1 MDHNTLIPNHRDQT
15 SRQGFSKAFIDTT
28 EANRHDPRMINA
40 PSPASTT
47 QAPIIVAI
55 TGATGAVLGVETLRA
70 LNHLGRP
77 AHLVVTETGL
87 RTLAFETGLTLDDL
101 RALADTTYANKDV
114 GAAIASGSFPAAGMI
129 VAPCS
134 IKTLSGI
141 AGSFSH
147 NLVIRAADV
156 CLKERRPV
164 VLMVRETPLHKGH
177 LDLMSR
183 ACDLGCTI
191 APPMPAFYSKPQSL
205 DDLIRHTVG
214 RTLDL
219 FGIPH
224 DLVQRWNGED
234 I

>member
-1 MDHNTLIPNHRDQT
+1 MPIAHFTQASLDIKKT
-15 SRQGFSKAFIDTT
+15 K
-28 EANRHDPRMINA
+28 RHDPRMTDQDPTI
-40 PSPASTT
+40 
-47 QAPIIVAI
+47 APIIVAI
-55 TGATGAVLGVETLRA
+55 TGATGAIFGVETLRA
-70 LNHLGRP
+70 LKELGRP
-77 AHLVVTETGL
+77 AHLVVTETGA
-87 RTLAFETGLTLDDL
+87 RTLAYETDYTLDDV
-101 RALADTTYANKDV
+101 RTLATQTYSNKDV
-114 GAAIASGSFPAAGMI
+114 GAAIASGSFHAAGMI

-164 VLMVRETPLHKGH
+164 VLQVRETPLHKGH

-183 ACDLGCTI
+183 ACDIGCTI
-191 APPMPAFYSKPQSL
+191 APPMPAFYTKPASL
-205 DDLIRHTVG
+205 DDLVRHTVG

-219 FGIPH
+219 FGL
-224 DLVQRWNGED
+224 DNTLVKRWSGED

>member
-1 MDHNTLIPNHRDQT
+1 MTDAQPEQ
-15 SRQGFSKAFIDTT
+15 S
-28 EANRHDPRMINA
+28 
-40 PSPASTT
+40 
-47 QAPIIVAI
+47 PIIVAI
-55 TGATGAVLGVETLRA
+55 TGATGAVYGVETLRA
-70 LNHLGRP
+70 LRHLGRP
-77 AHLVVTETGL
+77 AHLVVTQSGL
-87 RTLAFETGLTLDDL
+87 RTVNFETGLNLDDL
-101 RALADTTYANKDV
+101 RALAAHTYSNKDI
-114 GAAIASGSFPAAGMI
+114 GAAIASGSFRAAGMI

-183 ACDLGCTI
+183 ALDLGCTI
-191 APPMPAFYSKPQSL
+191 APPMPAFYTHPKDL
-205 DDLIRHTVG
+205 DDMVLHTVG

-219 FGIPH
+219 FGIEH
-224 DLVQRWNGED
+224 DLVERWTGED
-234 I
+234 L

>member
-1 MDHNTLIPNHRDQT
+1 M
-15 SRQGFSKAFIDTT
+15 SAFAKAFLDL
-28 EANRHDPRMINA
+28 ANARRHDPRMTNTK
-40 PSPASTT
+40 PDT
-47 QAPIIVAI
+47 QPDPGPIIVAI
-55 TGATGAVLGVETLRA
+55 TGATGATLGVETLRA
-70 LNHLGRP
+70 LHQLGRP
-77 AHLVVTETGL
+77 AHLVVTESGL
-87 RTLAFETGLTLDDL
+87 RTLTFETGLNLDDL
-101 RALADTTYANKDV
+101 RALAAHTYANKDI
-114 GAAIASGSFPAAGMI
+114 GAAIASGSFRAAGMI

-183 ACDLGCTI
+183 ALDIGCTI
-191 APPMPAFYSKPQSL
+191 APPMPAFYTHPQSIE
-205 DDLIRHTVG
+205 DMVHHTVG

-219 FGIPH
+219 FGIEH
-224 DLVQRWNGED
+224 DLVERWTGQD

>member
-1 MDHNTLIPNHRDQT
+1 MPGL
-15 SRQGFSKAFIDTT
+15 K
-28 EANRHDPRMINA
+28 RHDPRMTEKA
-40 PSPASTT
+40 PIQAPN

-70 LNHLGRP
+70 LKEIGCP
-77 AHLVVTETGL
+77 AHLVISESGA
-87 RTLAFETGLTLDDL
+87 RTLAYETDYSLDDV
-101 RALADTTYANKDV
+101 RALASATYSNKDV
-114 GAAIASGSFPAAGMI
+114 GAAIASGSFKAAGMI

-156 CLKERRPV
+156 CLKEHRPV

-177 LDLMSR
+177 LSLMSR
-183 ACDLGCTI
+183 AVDIGCTI
-191 APPMPAFYSKPQSL
+191 APPMPAFYTKPQSIN
-205 DDLIRHTVG
+205 DMVRHTVG

-219 FGIPH
+219 FGLKH
-224 DLVQRWNGED
+224 DLVKRWSGE
-234 I
+234 